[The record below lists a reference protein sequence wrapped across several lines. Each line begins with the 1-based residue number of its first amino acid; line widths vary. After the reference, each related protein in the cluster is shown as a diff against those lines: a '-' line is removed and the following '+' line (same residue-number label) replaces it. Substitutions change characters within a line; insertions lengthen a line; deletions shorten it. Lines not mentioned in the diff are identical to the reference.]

1 MTLGIN
7 NYGSL
12 VESDGRGITWIIAGL
27 KCDLSKYYED
37 TLVLNYGFMKRP
49 ALGLGDYF
57 SFTLAINDYKK

>member
-37 TLVLNYGFMKRP
+37 TLVLNYSSRP
-49 ALGLGDYF
+49 ALGLADYF